1 MINVDKVYVLH
12 YTKLEERRKNIEKS
26 LNYFGIDYELV
37 TDFDQEDL
45 SEEVISE
52 WYSPNEGEYNSKIE
66 PLWGAAQNPF
76 RRLNLA
82 EISCTIKHYLCIE
95 KIAENCP
102 NYGLILEDDVFF
114 VENFP
119 DIFNYFLSKT
129 PEDWGAIFMGCCAN
143 LHVPPHLLQK
153 GRCVYPV
160 NHPAS
165 RGGDSYILRNEVAQ
179 KITSTMK
186 PFNTISDWELACQLY
201 QHNVKTYWWEPPL
214 VFQGSENG
222 TYTTTL
228 NDDSHREFHG
238 GVY

>member
-37 TDFDQEDL
+37 TDFDQEAL

-129 PEDWGAIFMGCCAN
+129 PEDWVRSLWGV
-143 LHVPPHLLQK
+143 VPICTFP
-153 GRCVYPV
+153 P
-160 NHPAS
+160 
-165 RGGDSYILRNEVAQ
+165 
-179 KITSTMK
+179 
-186 PFNTISDWELACQLY
+186 
-201 QHNVKTYWWEPPL
+201 TYYKKE
-214 VFQGSENG
+214 
-222 TYTTTL
+222 
-228 NDDSHREFHG
+228 
-238 GVY
+238 GVHTQ